1 MTMDLPDWVTF
12 PEDDWVRITPAEAGL
27 DPQRFD
33 AFIGGLDIRGGDFG
47 GEDHSGNKWGA
58 VLTRGG
64 YLVHEW
70 GDRNYRFHTASVG
83 KAFSWALIGFAA
95 EDGLLDPDE
104 PINRSWTGEGQLS
117 HPHKYLDRGHHERLT
132 WKHVIGP
139 KEKSEHY
146 GGFAIELGLRWMK
159 RESGV
164 RETTPG
170 VPGWVKVDRRP
181 LLRPL
186 FPRRARH
193 RGPILQRRILAA
205 LTGPDGGMGPRSEGR
220 AGREALRKDRHPPRQ
235 LGLAARRVR
244 EGPEVLLPH
253 HPGLLYV
260 PGPAL
265 RDRRQRGAQRPWV
278 GRHERLRPREVR
290 PPERHPGHLEG

>member
-12 PEDDWVRITPAEAGL
+12 PDEDWVRITPAEAGL
-27 DPQRFD
+27 DPGKFD
-33 AFIGGLDIRGGDFG
+33 AFIGGLDIRGGEFG

-70 GDRNYRFHTASVG
+70 GDRSYRFHTASVG

-139 KEKSEHY
+139 KEKLEHH
-146 GGFAIELGLRWMK
+146 GGFAIELGLRWMR

-164 RETTPG
+164 REIIPG
-170 VPGWVKVDRRP
+170 VPDWVKVDWRP

-193 RGPILQRRILAA
+193 RRPYTPAR
-205 LTGPDGGMGPRSEGR
+205 DSGGS
-220 AGREALRKDRHPPRQ
+220 H
-235 LGLAARRVR
+235 
-244 EGPEVLLPH
+244 
-253 HPGLLYV
+253 
-260 PGPAL
+260 
-265 RDRRQRGAQRPWV
+265 RP
-278 GRHERLRPREVR
+278 
-290 PPERHPGHLEG
+290 